1 MPLGEALRQ
10 LARTAALVGVTA
22 ALLLAV
28 TAWIAETPGA
38 QFLFGLVL
46 AAPMAALAFW
56 QLAEALRRGELPY
69 RTGVDT
75 RARNPGAYW
84 AGVGALALGA
94 AGCGAL
100 ALWCVGRLL
109 AG

>member
-10 LARTAALVGVTA
+10 LARTAALVAVLA

-28 TAWIAETPGA
+28 TAWVAETPGA
-38 QFLFGLVL
+38 QVLFGLVL
-46 AAPMAALAFW
+46 AAPLAALAGW
-56 QLAEALRRGELPY
+56 QVAEALRTGELPH

-75 RARNPGAYW
+75 RARNPAAYW
-84 AGVGALALGA
+84 TGVGALALGA

-100 ALWCVGRLL
+100 ALWCVARL
-109 AG
+109 ASQ